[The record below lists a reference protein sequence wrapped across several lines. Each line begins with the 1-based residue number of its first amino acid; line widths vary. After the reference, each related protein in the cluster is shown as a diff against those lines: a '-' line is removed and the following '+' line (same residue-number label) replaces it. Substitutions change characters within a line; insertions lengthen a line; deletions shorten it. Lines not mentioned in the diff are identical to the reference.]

1 MSLVKFKVKELQVSD
16 LKEFCSSLYLE
27 AMTIVG
33 QKKPDDEV
41 RIDYFVNHLSEHI
54 KKYYSPL
61 TKFEIREALKYGSR
75 QDEVGGSVYIQRVE
89 FWLKKYFNEVWLP
102 KNKKDIHNQ
111 SNLEKK
117 MIAPKEITPQE
128 FIISQFELYRTGK
141 IGFLGTKVFEALD
154 QLGLKNKIWNAEKSW
169 EFIFKAC
176 ESLKTKASS
185 GNAFA
190 DYRNINDQCKKIVKG
205 KIETVSLQILSET
218 KRKMVKDLFKK
229 FDSKDDVEMWLDMM
243 LDEN

>member
-1 MSLVKFKVKELQVSD
+1 MKELTSEMPKHGINSKQLINYAAALIGQKSLDPIIAKVAVEIIEEEIN
-16 LKEFCSSLYLE
+16 LRYKNFQKEFFKSAINYG
-27 AMTIVG
+27 AKNT
-33 QKKPDDEV
+33 EV
-41 RIDYFVNHLSEHI
+41 KSISAQVLIQWLD
-54 KKYYSPL
+54 KYH
-61 TKFEIREALKYGSR
+61 K
-75 QDEVGGSVYIQRVE
+75 
-89 FWLKKYFNEVWLP
+89 EVWLP
-102 KNKKDIHNQ
+102 KNKKNIHNQ

-128 FIISQFELYRTGK
+128 FIISQFELYRTDK

-154 QLGLKNKIWNAEKSW
+154 QLGLKNKIWNAEQSW

-190 DYRNINDQCKKIVKG
+190 DYRNINDQCKRIVKG
-205 KIETVSLQILSET
+205 NIETVSLQILAET